1 MQSVRSRSS
10 VIFFCG
16 DRGYWSCTIKQH
28 VKNSQKKLKFVTGA
42 IPSWMEFPNGNYPFF
57 FSFLLQ
63 ILHSMS
69 IFIRMRGSLTRFQAL
84 LFVREKENSGLSY
97 KIVPQFKKIH
107 LDTLVS
113 WTVLHEHKI
122 M

>member
-1 MQSVRSRSS
+1 
-10 VIFFCG
+10 
-16 DRGYWSCTIKQH
+16 
-28 VKNSQKKLKFVTGA
+28 
-42 IPSWMEFPNGNYPFF
+42 
-57 FSFLLQ
+57 
-63 ILHSMS
+63 MS
-69 IFIRMRGSLTRFQAL
+69 IFMRMRGSLTRFQAL

-113 WTVLHEHKI
+113 STVLHEHKI